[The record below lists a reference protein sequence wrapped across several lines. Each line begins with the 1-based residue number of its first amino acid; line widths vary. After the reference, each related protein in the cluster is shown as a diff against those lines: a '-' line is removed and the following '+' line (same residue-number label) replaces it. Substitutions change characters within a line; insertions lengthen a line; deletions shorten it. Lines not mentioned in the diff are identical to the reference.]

1 MRLCAALSTILATI
15 VLAGASA
22 PAAADDRGRSHSRLE
37 ITTLSTG
44 PDRVS
49 GGDVLVGVN
58 VPAATALSEVEVF
71 RNGTE
76 VTGVFVPD
84 AAHHVLIGLVSGL
97 TDGRNVLTAATRGT
111 KPSLNARLEIQ
122 NFPISG
128 PIFSGPHQVPW
139 ICETDTSGLGPSS
152 DAHCTVPVR
161 YEWFYRSTA
170 NTFKPLPS
178 LTPPFPLDLAQTTT
192 IDGRTVNYIVR
203 VESGTIDQSIYRIA
217 ILDDPTAPIS
227 NPWSPGGKKPGPGW
241 NGKLSFPF
249 GGGCGPAYRSGRNL
263 VTSALS
269 HDPLSLGFAVAFGT
283 RNTLGNGCDDV
294 VSAETLMMI
303 KERFVEQYGIPKFTI
318 GSGGSGGSIQ
328 QHLIA
333 HNYPGLLDALTPG
346 ISYPDIASVVV
357 DVLDCRI
364 LDNYFDTIA
373 NPAAWPG
380 SRRSKV
386 DGYAVSTGVTPGNT
400 VCQNG
405 WSGFA
410 NGWQNPTARFD
421 PVVPLAVRYDPV
433 TNPTGVRATFWDG
446 QVNVFG
452 IDTHTGFARSAY
464 DNVGIQYG
472 LDALNAGDITKQEFL
487 DLNAKIG
494 GLDIDGNIVPQR
506 TEGSLEGIDIAYRTG
521 RVVTSGE
528 NLTLP
533 IIDTRDYRDNNADI
547 HTRIRTFMF
556 LDRLKRA
563 NGTTA
568 NQVNW
573 LTARSAVIPNL
584 ARMALIAHNE
594 WLEKILADTS
604 DAPYAVKVV
613 RNKPATLKD
622 TCWDAAGVAHQEPF
636 TLNPSSVCNTLYPIY
651 GTVRIAAGATLGGD
665 ILKCGLSPIDFKSY
679 AVDFTPAEKSR
690 LRSIFPQGVCD
701 FSKRGVKQRP
711 LAGTWLDFSDG
722 DAHADRD

>member
-1 MRLCAALSTILATI
+1 METRETTIPSQGIFRRETSRP
-15 VLAGASA
+15 V
-22 PAAADDRGRSHSRLE
+22 PA
-37 ITTLSTG
+37 
-44 PDRVS
+44 PDR
-49 GGDVLVGVN
+49 
-58 VPAATALSEVEVF
+58 
-71 RNGTE
+71 R
-76 VTGVFVPD
+76 
-84 AAHHVLIGLVSGL
+84 
-97 TDGRNVLTAATRGT
+97 
-111 KPSLNARLEIQ
+111 
-122 NFPISG
+122 
-128 PIFSGPHQVPW
+128 
-139 ICETDTSGLGPSS
+139 
-152 DAHCTVPVR
+152 
-161 YEWFYRSTA
+161 
-170 NTFKPLPS
+170 
-178 LTPPFPLDLAQTTT
+178 
-192 IDGRTVNYIVR
+192 
-203 VESGTIDQSIYRIA
+203 
-217 ILDDPTAPIS
+217 
-227 NPWSPGGKKPGPGW
+227 
-241 NGKLSFPF
+241 
-249 GGGCGPAYRSGRNL
+249 
-263 VTSALS
+263 
-269 HDPLSLGFAVAFGT
+269 
-283 RNTLGNGCDDV
+283 
-294 VSAETLMMI
+294 
-303 KERFVEQYGIPKFTI
+303 
-318 GSGGSGGSIQ
+318 Q

-556 LDRLKRA
+556 LNRLKRA

>member
-1 MRLCAALSTILATI
+1 
-15 VLAGASA
+15 
-22 PAAADDRGRSHSRLE
+22 
-37 ITTLSTG
+37 
-44 PDRVS
+44 
-49 GGDVLVGVN
+49 
-58 VPAATALSEVEVF
+58 
-71 RNGTE
+71 
-76 VTGVFVPD
+76 
-84 AAHHVLIGLVSGL
+84 
-97 TDGRNVLTAATRGT
+97 
-111 KPSLNARLEIQ
+111 
-122 NFPISG
+122 
-128 PIFSGPHQVPW
+128 
-139 ICETDTSGLGPSS
+139 
-152 DAHCTVPVR
+152 
-161 YEWFYRSTA
+161 
-170 NTFKPLPS
+170 
-178 LTPPFPLDLAQTTT
+178 
-192 IDGRTVNYIVR
+192 
-203 VESGTIDQSIYRIA
+203 
-217 ILDDPTAPIS
+217 
-227 NPWSPGGKKPGPGW
+227 
-241 NGKLSFPF
+241 
-249 GGGCGPAYRSGRNL
+249 
-263 VTSALS
+263 
-269 HDPLSLGFAVAFGT
+269 
-283 RNTLGNGCDDV
+283 
-294 VSAETLMMI
+294 
-303 KERFVEQYGIPKFTI
+303 
-318 GSGGSGGSIQ
+318 
-328 QHLIA
+328 
-333 HNYPGLLDALTPG
+333 
-346 ISYPDIASVVV
+346 
-357 DVLDCRI
+357 
-364 LDNYFDTIA
+364 
-373 NPAAWPG
+373 
-380 SRRSKV
+380 
-386 DGYAVSTGVTPGNT
+386 VSTGVTPGNT

-452 IDTHTGFARSAY
+452 IDTHTGVARSAY

-613 RNKPATLKD
+613 RNKPATLTPTATDDERCETRGGHMK
-622 TCWDAAGVAHQEPF
+622 
-636 TLNPSSVCNTLYPIY
+636 
-651 GTVRIAAGATLGGD
+651 TVRVGMRSRRVLVWRSVALVALILVVTAPALADNKLQILTLSNRPDKVSGGD
-665 ILKCGLSPIDFKSY
+665 ALVNVIAP
-679 AVDFTPAEKSR
+679 P
-690 LRSIFPQGVCD
+690 
-701 FSKRGVKQRP
+701 
-711 LAGTWLDFSDG
+711 
-722 DAHADRD
+722 